1 MTLATIPNLL
11 SYTPTVPDELVHVL
25 GYNKAGDGGEGA
37 FYWHNT
43 STDPA
48 DGGTVFNTTTTGRW
62 KRLYNES
69 VNVKWFGAAG
79 DATGTSSD
87 TDDSNAIQTAF
98 DKNKSVYFPPGNYKI
113 TKTINVNLSSA
124 TIEGHSAYL
133 RPNGSFT
140 ALNIKGNKLTYTGLH
155 ISFQDVPVG
164 VCDENAVAIWFFKNG
179 NNVNDQV
186 MNSVFADFAISYA
199 HTGIK
204 SSAGTGAVWQTE
216 IRNIFMV
223 INPGKSAI
231 KAIGIDLA
239 GSISGADNTT
249 LLISKVSVQDFGV
262 RDRGIGL
269 RGMSIVGYSDV
280 TILNCSFDFIKQT
293 SLSVGELLYVVA
305 NQVAIKGL
313 TGESITNTVGL
324 MSSDAAPII
333 IVGGLGNKEDS
344 VSIEDCLF
352 INSKFNC
359 GGPNAIGTWI
369 VFRNHPKVTV
379 GNIVNKF
386 VTSDDGTT
394 IKKLDSSLYRGKLN
408 SIGNLSSTDIANFER
423 NANNCVIL
431 ADYAGEV
438 RTTAPI
444 TATVIY
450 PLIQPTLCSLIL
462 VKGFDA
468 INGSISFFDI
478 VSVATSFS
486 GLKTTSIVSSN
497 KINYTP
503 INTYTIDAGNNLVLA
518 RSAGNTATIIA
529 KTMSML

>member
-1 MTLATIPNLL
+1 MTLATIVNDLL
-11 SYTPTVPDELVHVL
+11 SYAPTAPDELVHVL
-25 GYNKAGDGGEGA
+25 GYYHKGDGGEGA
-37 FYWHNT
+37 FYWDNI

-48 DGGTVFNTTTTGRW
+48 DGGTIFNTSTTGRW

-69 VNVKWFGAAG
+69 VNVKWFGAVG
-79 DATGTSSD
+79 DAPN
-87 TDDSNAIQTAF
+87 TDDSNAIQAAF

-113 TKTINVNLSSA
+113 TKTINVNLNYA
-124 TIEGHSAYL
+124 TIEGHSAYI
-133 RPNGSFT
+133 RPSGSFT
-140 ALNIKGNKLTYTGLH
+140 ALNIKGYKLTYTGLH
-155 ISFQDVPVG
+155 ISFEDVPAT

-179 NNVNDQV
+179 NNPNDQV
-186 MNSVFADFAISYA
+186 MNSVFADFFINFA

-204 SSAGTGAVWQTE
+204 SSANTGAVWQTE
-216 IRNIFMV
+216 IRNIYMI

-239 GSISGADNTT
+239 TSISGADNTT
-249 LLISKVSVQDFGV
+249 LLISKVSVQDFGL
-262 RDRGIGL
+262 RGRGVGL
-269 RGMSIVGYSDV
+269 RGISVIGYSDV
-280 TILNCSFDFIKQT
+280 TILNFSCDFVKQT
-293 SLSVGELLYVVA
+293 SLSVGELLHVVA
-305 NQVAIKGL
+305 NQVVIKGL

-324 MSSDAAPII
+324 ISSDAAPII

-369 VFRNHPKVTV
+369 VFRNHPKVTL

-386 VTSDDGTT
+386 VTSDDGT
-394 IKKLDSSLYRGKLN
+394 ILKKIDSSLYRGKLN
-408 SIGNLSSTDIANFER
+408 SIGNVASTDIANFER

-431 ADYAGEV
+431 TDYAGEV

-450 PLIQPTLCSLIL
+450 PLIQPGLCCLVL
-462 VKGFDA
+462 VKGFDG
-468 INGSISFFDI
+468 INGNISFFDI

-486 GLKTTSIVSSN
+486 GLKTTAIVSSN

-503 INTYTIDAGNNLVLA
+503 INTYTIDASNNLVLA
-518 RSAGNTATIIA
+518 RSGGNIATIIA
-529 KTMSML
+529 KTMTML